1 MRMVDLI
8 EKKKDNVVLTDEEIH
23 ELIQGYTKG
32 DIPDYQMSA
41 FLMAV
46 VFNGLTDHETAQLTL
61 EMMHSG
67 DVIDLSGIHGIKV
80 DKHSTGGVGDKT
92 SLVLGPM
99 VAACGVPVAKMSG
112 KGLGHTGGTLDK
124 MESIPG
130 LNIYV
135 NEEDFIKQV
144 NDIHLA
150 IVDIMMPVMDGLTMT
165 MKLRE
170 VSDIPVI
177 FLTAKTE
184 DIDKITGLNLG
195 ADDYITKPFE
205 PMELIARVNSNLR
218 RYEQILNLKGRTQTP
233 SNQLIVG
240 GLVLDQATKEVFVN
254 GRSVRLTKKEF
265 QILELLMS
273 YPGKVY
279 SAEEIYESIW
289 EETAINTETIMV
301 HVRRLREKIEANPKH
316 PEYLKAVWGVGY
328 KIEKME

>member
-1 MRMVDLI
+1 MKHTILLVEDELGIRETVKIFLKSQNYEVIEAENGKEGLI
-8 EKKKDNVVLTDEEIH
+8 ALQN
-23 ELIQGYTKG
+23 
-32 DIPDYQMSA
+32 
-41 FLMAV
+41 
-46 VFNGLTDHETAQLTL
+46 
-61 EMMHSG
+61 
-67 DVIDLSGIHGIKV
+67 
-80 DKHSTGGVGDKT
+80 
-92 SLVLGPM
+92 
-99 VAACGVPVAKMSG
+99 
-112 KGLGHTGGTLDK
+112 
-124 MESIPG
+124 
-130 LNIYV
+130 
-135 NEEDFIKQV
+135 

-218 RYEQILNLKGRTQTP
+218 RYEQILNLKGNIQKP
-233 SNQLIVG
+233 NNQLIVG
-240 GLVLDQATKEVFVN
+240 GLVLDQETKEVFVN
-254 GRSVRLTKKEF
+254 GQSVRLTKKEF

>member
-1 MRMVDLI
+1 MKHTILLVEDELGIRETVKIFLKSQNYEVIEAENGKEGLI
-8 EKKKDNVVLTDEEIH
+8 ALQN
-23 ELIQGYTKG
+23 
-32 DIPDYQMSA
+32 
-41 FLMAV
+41 
-46 VFNGLTDHETAQLTL
+46 
-61 EMMHSG
+61 
-67 DVIDLSGIHGIKV
+67 
-80 DKHSTGGVGDKT
+80 
-92 SLVLGPM
+92 
-99 VAACGVPVAKMSG
+99 
-112 KGLGHTGGTLDK
+112 
-124 MESIPG
+124 
-130 LNIYV
+130 
-135 NEEDFIKQV
+135 

-218 RYEQILNLKGRTQTP
+218 RYEQILNLKGSTQKP
-233 SNQLIVG
+233 NNQLIVG

-254 GRSVRLTKKEF
+254 GQSVRLTKKEF

>member
-1 MRMVDLI
+1 MKHTLLLVEDELGIRETVKIFLKSQNY
-8 EKKKDNVVLTDEEIH
+8 EVVEAE
-23 ELIQGYTKG
+23 
-32 DIPDYQMSA
+32 
-41 FLMAV
+41 
-46 VFNGLTDHETAQLTL
+46 NGKEGL
-61 EMMHSG
+61 EA
-67 DVIDLSGIHGIKV
+67 L
-80 DKHSTGGVGDKT
+80 KH
-92 SLVLGPM
+92 
-99 VAACGVPVAKMSG
+99 
-112 KGLGHTGGTLDK
+112 
-124 MESIPG
+124 
-130 LNIYV
+130 
-135 NEEDFIKQV
+135 

-218 RYEQILNLKGRTQTP
+218 RYEQILNLKGNIQKP
-233 SNQLIVG
+233 NNQLVVG

-254 GRSVRLTKKEF
+254 GHSVRLTKKEF
-265 QILELLMS
+265 QILELLMN

>member
-1 MRMVDLI
+1 MKHTILLVEDELGIRETVKIFLKSQNYEVIEAENGKEGLI
-8 EKKKDNVVLTDEEIH
+8 ALQN
-23 ELIQGYTKG
+23 
-32 DIPDYQMSA
+32 
-41 FLMAV
+41 
-46 VFNGLTDHETAQLTL
+46 
-61 EMMHSG
+61 
-67 DVIDLSGIHGIKV
+67 
-80 DKHSTGGVGDKT
+80 
-92 SLVLGPM
+92 
-99 VAACGVPVAKMSG
+99 
-112 KGLGHTGGTLDK
+112 
-124 MESIPG
+124 
-130 LNIYV
+130 
-135 NEEDFIKQV
+135 

-150 IVDIMMPVMDGLTMT
+150 IVDIMMSVMDGLTMT

-218 RYEQILNLKGRTQTP
+218 RYEQILNLKGSTQTP

-254 GRSVRLTKKEF
+254 GQSVRLTKKEF

>member
-1 MRMVDLI
+1 MKHTILLVEDELGIRETVKIFLKSQNYEVIEAENGREGLI
-8 EKKKDNVVLTDEEIH
+8 ALQN
-23 ELIQGYTKG
+23 
-32 DIPDYQMSA
+32 
-41 FLMAV
+41 
-46 VFNGLTDHETAQLTL
+46 N
-61 EMMHSG
+61 
-67 DVIDLSGIHGIKV
+67 DV
-80 DKHSTGGVGDKT
+80 
-92 SLVLGPM
+92 
-99 VAACGVPVAKMSG
+99 
-112 KGLGHTGGTLDK
+112 
-124 MESIPG
+124 
-130 LNIYV
+130 
-135 NEEDFIKQV
+135 
-144 NDIHLA
+144 HLA

-218 RYEQILNLKGRTQTP
+218 RYEQILNLKGNTQKP
-233 SNQLIVG
+233 NNQLIVG

-254 GRSVRLTKKEF
+254 GQSVRLTKKEF

>member
-1 MRMVDLI
+1 MKHTILLVEDELGIRETVKIFLKSQNYEVIEAENGKEGLI
-8 EKKKDNVVLTDEEIH
+8 ALQN
-23 ELIQGYTKG
+23 
-32 DIPDYQMSA
+32 
-41 FLMAV
+41 
-46 VFNGLTDHETAQLTL
+46 
-61 EMMHSG
+61 
-67 DVIDLSGIHGIKV
+67 
-80 DKHSTGGVGDKT
+80 
-92 SLVLGPM
+92 
-99 VAACGVPVAKMSG
+99 
-112 KGLGHTGGTLDK
+112 
-124 MESIPG
+124 
-130 LNIYV
+130 
-135 NEEDFIKQV
+135 

-170 VSDIPVI
+170 VSDIPMI

-195 ADDYITKPFE
+195 ADDYITKPFG

-218 RYEQILNLKGRTQTP
+218 RYEQILNLKGSTQTP

-254 GRSVRLTKKEF
+254 GQSVRLTKKEF

>member
-1 MRMVDLI
+1 MKHTILLVEDELGIRETVKIFL
-8 EKKKDNVVLTDEEIH
+8 KSQNYGVVE
-23 ELIQGYTKG
+23 
-32 DIPDYQMSA
+32 
-41 FLMAV
+41 AV
-46 VFNGLTDHETAQLTL
+46 NGKEGL
-61 EMMHSG
+61 EA
-67 DVIDLSGIHGIKV
+67 L
-80 DKHSTGGVGDKT
+80 
-92 SLVLGPM
+92 
-99 VAACGVPVAKMSG
+99 AK
-112 KGLGHTGGTLDK
+112 
-124 MESIPG
+124 
-130 LNIYV
+130 
-135 NEEDFIKQV
+135 

-205 PMELIARVNSNLR
+205 PMELIARVNSNIR
-218 RYEQILNLKGRTQTP
+218 RYEQILDLKENKQPIGK
-233 SNQLIVG
+233 QLMVG
-240 GLVLDQATKEVFVN
+240 GLVLNQETKEVFVD
-254 GRSVRLTKKEF
+254 GRNVRLTKKEF

>member
-1 MRMVDLI
+1 MKHTILLVEDELGIRETVKIFLKSQNYEVIEAENGKEGLI
-8 EKKKDNVVLTDEEIH
+8 ALQN
-23 ELIQGYTKG
+23 
-32 DIPDYQMSA
+32 
-41 FLMAV
+41 
-46 VFNGLTDHETAQLTL
+46 
-61 EMMHSG
+61 
-67 DVIDLSGIHGIKV
+67 
-80 DKHSTGGVGDKT
+80 
-92 SLVLGPM
+92 
-99 VAACGVPVAKMSG
+99 
-112 KGLGHTGGTLDK
+112 
-124 MESIPG
+124 
-130 LNIYV
+130 
-135 NEEDFIKQV
+135 

-218 RYEQILNLKGRTQTP
+218 RYEQILNLKGSTQTP

-240 GLVLDQATKEVFVN
+240 GLVLDPATKEVFVN
-254 GRSVRLTKKEF
+254 GQSVRLTKKEF

-316 PEYLKAVWGVGY
+316 PEYLKAVWSVGY

>member
-1 MRMVDLI
+1 MKHTILLVEDELGIRETVKIFLKSQNYEVIEAENGKEGLI
-8 EKKKDNVVLTDEEIH
+8 ALQN
-23 ELIQGYTKG
+23 
-32 DIPDYQMSA
+32 
-41 FLMAV
+41 
-46 VFNGLTDHETAQLTL
+46 
-61 EMMHSG
+61 
-67 DVIDLSGIHGIKV
+67 
-80 DKHSTGGVGDKT
+80 
-92 SLVLGPM
+92 
-99 VAACGVPVAKMSG
+99 
-112 KGLGHTGGTLDK
+112 
-124 MESIPG
+124 
-130 LNIYV
+130 
-135 NEEDFIKQV
+135 

-218 RYEQILNLKGRTQTP
+218 RYEQILNLKGNTQKP
-233 SNQLIVG
+233 NNQLIVG

-254 GRSVRLTKKEF
+254 GCSVRLTKKEF

>member
-1 MRMVDLI
+1 MKHTILLVEDELGIRETVKIFLKSQNYEVI
-8 EKKKDNVVLTDEEIH
+8 EAE
-23 ELIQGYTKG
+23 
-32 DIPDYQMSA
+32 
-41 FLMAV
+41 
-46 VFNGLTDHETAQLTL
+46 NGKEGL
-61 EMMHSG
+61 EA
-67 DVIDLSGIHGIKV
+67 LQ
-80 DKHSTGGVGDKT
+80 
-92 SLVLGPM
+92 
-99 VAACGVPVAKMSG
+99 
-112 KGLGHTGGTLDK
+112 
-124 MESIPG
+124 
-130 LNIYV
+130 N
-135 NEEDFIKQV
+135 

-218 RYEQILNLKGRTQTP
+218 RYEQILNLKGSTQTP

-254 GRSVRLTKKEF
+254 VRSVRLTKKEF

>member
-1 MRMVDLI
+1 MKHTILLVEDEFGIRETVKIFLKSQNYEVIEAENGKEGLI
-8 EKKKDNVVLTDEEIH
+8 ALQN
-23 ELIQGYTKG
+23 
-32 DIPDYQMSA
+32 
-41 FLMAV
+41 
-46 VFNGLTDHETAQLTL
+46 
-61 EMMHSG
+61 
-67 DVIDLSGIHGIKV
+67 
-80 DKHSTGGVGDKT
+80 
-92 SLVLGPM
+92 
-99 VAACGVPVAKMSG
+99 
-112 KGLGHTGGTLDK
+112 
-124 MESIPG
+124 
-130 LNIYV
+130 
-135 NEEDFIKQV
+135 

-218 RYEQILNLKGRTQTP
+218 RYEQILNLKGSTQTP

-254 GRSVRLTKKEF
+254 GQSVRLTKKEF

-289 EETAINTETIMV
+289 EETAINTDTIMV

>member
-1 MRMVDLI
+1 MKHTILLVEDELGIRETVKIFLKSQNYEVI
-8 EKKKDNVVLTDEEIH
+8 EAE
-23 ELIQGYTKG
+23 
-32 DIPDYQMSA
+32 
-41 FLMAV
+41 
-46 VFNGLTDHETAQLTL
+46 NGKE
-61 EMMHSG
+61 
-67 DVIDLSGIHGIKV
+67 
-80 DKHSTGGVGDKT
+80 
-92 SLVLGPM
+92 
-99 VAACGVPVAKMSG
+99 
-112 KGLGHTGGTLDK
+112 GLDALQ
-124 MESIPG
+124 
-130 LNIYV
+130 N
-135 NEEDFIKQV
+135 

-218 RYEQILNLKGRTQTP
+218 RYEQILNLKGSTQKP

-240 GLVLDQATKEVFVN
+240 GLVLDQETKEVFVN
-254 GRSVRLTKKEF
+254 GQSVRLTKKEF

>member
-1 MRMVDLI
+1 MKHTILLVEDELGIRETVKIFLKSQNYEVIEAENGKEGLI
-8 EKKKDNVVLTDEEIH
+8 ALQN
-23 ELIQGYTKG
+23 
-32 DIPDYQMSA
+32 
-41 FLMAV
+41 
-46 VFNGLTDHETAQLTL
+46 
-61 EMMHSG
+61 
-67 DVIDLSGIHGIKV
+67 
-80 DKHSTGGVGDKT
+80 
-92 SLVLGPM
+92 
-99 VAACGVPVAKMSG
+99 
-112 KGLGHTGGTLDK
+112 
-124 MESIPG
+124 
-130 LNIYV
+130 
-135 NEEDFIKQV
+135 

-195 ADDYITKPFE
+195 ADDYITNPFE

-218 RYEQILNLKGRTQTP
+218 RYEQILNLKGSTQTP

-254 GRSVRLTKKEF
+254 GQSVRLTKKEF

>member
-1 MRMVDLI
+1 MKHTLLLVEDELGIRETVKIFLKSQNYEVI
-8 EKKKDNVVLTDEEIH
+8 EAE
-23 ELIQGYTKG
+23 
-32 DIPDYQMSA
+32 
-41 FLMAV
+41 
-46 VFNGLTDHETAQLTL
+46 NGKE
-61 EMMHSG
+61 
-67 DVIDLSGIHGIKV
+67 
-80 DKHSTGGVGDKT
+80 
-92 SLVLGPM
+92 
-99 VAACGVPVAKMSG
+99 
-112 KGLGHTGGTLDK
+112 
-124 MESIPG
+124 G
-130 LNIYV
+130 LNALQ
-135 NEEDFIKQV
+135 N

-218 RYEQILNLKGRTQTP
+218 RYEQILNLKGNTQKP
-233 SNQLIVG
+233 NNQLIVG
-240 GLVLDQATKEVFVN
+240 GLVLDQETKEVFVN
-254 GRSVRLTKKEF
+254 GQSVRLTKKEF

>member
-1 MRMVDLI
+1 MKHTILLVEDELGIRETVKIFLKSQNYEVIEAENGKEGLI
-8 EKKKDNVVLTDEEIH
+8 ALQN
-23 ELIQGYTKG
+23 
-32 DIPDYQMSA
+32 
-41 FLMAV
+41 
-46 VFNGLTDHETAQLTL
+46 
-61 EMMHSG
+61 
-67 DVIDLSGIHGIKV
+67 
-80 DKHSTGGVGDKT
+80 
-92 SLVLGPM
+92 
-99 VAACGVPVAKMSG
+99 
-112 KGLGHTGGTLDK
+112 
-124 MESIPG
+124 
-130 LNIYV
+130 
-135 NEEDFIKQV
+135 

-218 RYEQILNLKGRTQTP
+218 RYEQILNLKGSTQTP

-254 GRSVRLTKKEF
+254 GQSVRLTKKEF

-301 HVRRLREKIEANPKH
+301 NVRRLREKIEANPKH

>member
-1 MRMVDLI
+1 MKHTILLVEDELGIRETVKIFLKSQNYEVI
-8 EKKKDNVVLTDEEIH
+8 EAE
-23 ELIQGYTKG
+23 
-32 DIPDYQMSA
+32 
-41 FLMAV
+41 
-46 VFNGLTDHETAQLTL
+46 NGKE
-61 EMMHSG
+61 G
-67 DVIDLSGIHGIKV
+67 
-80 DKHSTGGVGDKT
+80 
-92 SLVLGPM
+92 LVALQ
-99 VAACGVPVAKMSG
+99 
-112 KGLGHTGGTLDK
+112 
-124 MESIPG
+124 
-130 LNIYV
+130 N
-135 NEEDFIKQV
+135 

-218 RYEQILNLKGRTQTP
+218 RYEQILNLKGSTQKP

-240 GLVLDQATKEVFVN
+240 GLVLDQETKEVFVN
-254 GRSVRLTKKEF
+254 GQSVRLTKKEF

>member
-1 MRMVDLI
+1 MKHTILLVEDELGIRETVKIFLKSQNYEVIEAENGKEGLI
-8 EKKKDNVVLTDEEIH
+8 ALQN
-23 ELIQGYTKG
+23 
-32 DIPDYQMSA
+32 
-41 FLMAV
+41 
-46 VFNGLTDHETAQLTL
+46 
-61 EMMHSG
+61 
-67 DVIDLSGIHGIKV
+67 
-80 DKHSTGGVGDKT
+80 
-92 SLVLGPM
+92 
-99 VAACGVPVAKMSG
+99 
-112 KGLGHTGGTLDK
+112 
-124 MESIPG
+124 
-130 LNIYV
+130 
-135 NEEDFIKQV
+135 

-218 RYEQILNLKGRTQTP
+218 RYEQILNLKGSTQTP

-240 GLVLDQATKEVFVN
+240 GLVLDQATKEVFMN
-254 GRSVRLTKKEF
+254 GQSVRLTKKEF